1 MTRHLNPALKVAL
14 SASAVMLA
22 STSISL
28 ANTGRIEFVN
38 GNVALQG
45 ANGASKPIARGTEV
59 SSGDTLRTN
68 AGLVQIRYSDGA
80 IVSLRPDTDYTIEEY
95 RFSGKTDG
103 DERAL
108 FKLLKGT
115 MRTVTGLVGRI
126 NKDRYVLNTPS
137 ATIGIRGTGGVVQ
150 VDPATGAT
158 LLFGTSG
165 TWDLRSPTG
174 PSIPVGAGQTGR
186 TTVTQPAETVSIQPQ
201 PQPATAP
208 VATQQPETAFS
219 SAENRTTTG
228 QSVATGAS
236 VGAGGSGAI
245 MNFVGTVGNQGIAFT
260 DVSVTRAGSYD
271 VKVTSAAGVLSKV
284 ELTHISGGGQ
294 NAVTTVVSGAL
305 AEGGTAGDYTWGRM
319 INANVSQ
326 VYSTANGPQT
336 DTRLIGP
343 NGGFY
348 YAAGPATQDM
358 PKTGNF
364 TYNLIAGAQAR
375 PSFRSEAPIT
385 ASLNSGQLTGQFT
398 AQGGF
403 LFASLGLTVNN
414 QVMSTSAS
422 GPINSNGFNV
432 SGITTGGLC
441 LTSCTTTVQG
451 AFGGS
456 GAANAAAGYL
466 IFVPNDVIG
475 GLAIFQKQ

>member
-1 MTRHLNPALKVAL
+1 MSRHLNLRFAL
-14 SASAVMLA
+14 SVTAVMLA
-22 STSISL
+22 STSISI

-38 GNVALQG
+38 GNVSLQG
-45 ANGASKPIARGTEV
+45 ANGVSKPIARGTEV
-59 SSGDTLRTN
+59 SSGDTVRTN

-95 RFSGKTDG
+95 RYSGKPDG
-103 DERAL
+103 NERAL

-115 MRTVTGLVGRI
+115 MRTVTGFVGRI
-126 NKDRYVLNTPS
+126 NRDKYVLTTPS

-165 TWDLRSPTG
+165 TWDLRAPTG
-174 PSIPVGAGQTGR
+174 QAIPVGAGQTGR
-186 TTVTQPAETVSIQPQ
+186 TTVNQPAETVSVQAQ
-201 PQPATAP
+201 PQPATTSVAP
-208 VATQQPETAFS
+208 QQPETDFS
-219 SAENRTTTG
+219 SSENRAADG
-228 QSVATGAS
+228 QSIVTGS
-236 VGAGGSGAI
+236 SGGAGGNGAI
-245 MNFVGTVGNQGIAFT
+245 MNFLGTVGNQTVAFT
-260 DVSVTRAGSYD
+260 DVAVTRAGSYD
-271 VKVTSAAGVLSKV
+271 VKVTAPAGVLSKV
-284 ELTHISGGGQ
+284 ELTHVSAGGQ
-294 NAVTTVVSGAL
+294 NVVTTVVSGTL
-305 AEGGTAGDYTWGRM
+305 AEGGMAGDYTWGRI

-326 VYSTANGPQT
+326 VYSTANGPHT

-358 PKTGNF
+358 PKSGNF
-364 TYNLIAGAQAR
+364 TYNLAAGAQAR

-403 LFASLGLTVNN
+403 VYASLGLTVNN
-414 QVMSTSAS
+414 QAMTTTTSGS
-422 GPINSNGFNV
+422 ITSNGFNA

-441 LTSCTTTVQG
+441 ITSCNTTVQG

-466 IFVPNDVIG
+466 IFVPNDALG
-475 GLAIFQKQ
+475 GLAIFKKQ